1 MSVSVELMLLVAE
14 KKSLFNTVLG
24 STAMSASISGSLGS
38 SFMNWQKNPKET
50 AKLRLKLTKSA
61 KQWKKYIYSRAGMSY
76 QMFKHFKWTNLR
88 TGVLKGLYWVDKI
101 SDDSLR
107 VYRQPHIIREERK
120 YQVN

>member
-1 MSVSVELMLLVAE
+1 
-14 KKSLFNTVLG
+14 
-24 STAMSASISGSLGS
+24 
-38 SFMNWQKNPKET
+38 
-50 AKLRLKLTKSA
+50 
-61 KQWKKYIYSRAGMSY
+61 MSY

-107 VYRQPHIIREERK
+107 IYRQPHIIREERK

>member
-38 SFMNWQKNPKET
+38 SFMNWQKKPKET

-61 KQWKKYIYSRAGMSY
+61 KQ
-76 QMFKHFKWTNLR
+76 
-88 TGVLKGLYWVDKI
+88 
-101 SDDSLR
+101 
-107 VYRQPHIIREERK
+107 
-120 YQVN
+120 